1 MDLIDNIDNQTID
14 ITKLETS
21 IIDNGDNGDN
31 HNLTN
36 YVDEQEFIKLV
47 YPNREL
53 LLNYALK
60 LTNDPDAAEDLVQ
73 ETLIKAYRFFD
84 KFEKGTNIKGWL
96 YRILKNTF
104 INDYRKVAK
113 SPDRVDYEDVQ
124 NFYES
129 ISPADVQTQHI
140 TADIF
145 DNTFDDELSNAL
157 NSLPE
162 EFRTVIILSDI
173 EEFTYEE
180 IADIINCPVGTIRSR
195 LHRARKMLYSKL
207 QKYAQKKGYK

>member
-1 MDLIDNIDNQTID
+1 MEFISNIQ
-14 ITKLETS
+14 ETS
-21 IIDNGDNGDN
+21 TDISPNNLNIIEYENTQ
-31 HNLTN
+31 TN
-36 YVDEQEFIKLV
+36 NINEQEFIALV
-47 YPNREL
+47 YPHREL
-53 LLNYALK
+53 LLNYAIK

-104 INDYRKVAK
+104 INDYRKISR

-129 ISPADVQTQHI
+129 ISPSDVQTQHI
-140 TADIF
+140 TADLF
-145 DNTFDDELSNAL
+145 ENTFDDEITNAL

-173 EEFTYEE
+173 EVFTYEE

-207 QKYAQKKGYK
+207 NKYAEKKGFK

>member
-1 MDLIDNIDNQTID
+1 M
-14 ITKLETS
+14 
-21 IIDNGDNGDN
+21 
-31 HNLTN
+31 
-36 YVDEQEFIKLV
+36 
-47 YPNREL
+47 
-53 LLNYALK
+53 
-60 LTNDPDAAEDLVQ
+60 
-73 ETLIKAYRFFD
+73 
-84 KFEKGTNIKGWL
+84 
-96 YRILKNTF
+96 LKNTF
-104 INDYRKVAK
+104 INDYRKISR

-129 ISPADVQTQHI
+129 ISPSDVQTQHI
-140 TADIF
+140 TADLF
-145 DNTFDDELSNAL
+145 ENTFDDEITNAL

-207 QKYAQKKGYK
+207 NKYAEKKGFK